1 MQWDVDT
8 AAFTIELR
16 NQKVINRAGLQRFY
30 GMLSARFPNENNEK
44 RRGWGNLVSKSYGGF
59 INSVF
64 QSIH

>member
-16 NQKVINRAGLQRFY
+16 NRKVINKAALQRFY

-44 RRGWGNLVSKSYGGF
+44 RRG
-59 INSVF
+59 
-64 QSIH
+64 